1 MILSMC
7 NMLGP
12 KMVIKLRN
20 SVTTLTIMGPKMIN
34 KCTLITKM
42 VPNICANLWVPLDYH
57 IGSTINIVS
66 QYTSKVQDSIHKTIL
81 GPNILHRPISG
92 PYKNTSP
99 GGQLIFW
106 KFKNFL
112 TQNAFSVPNWVFLTC
127 SIKMTM
133 KVPGTI
139 SAKSDK
145 LVPLCGPT
153 MWTHYV
159 DPLCGPTMENVQ
171 ISFAIFGPKDP
182 GWTLLTTH
190 CVRKNLFLCHS

>member
-1 MILSMC
+1 MKLSLC

-12 KMVIKLRN
+12 KMVTNLRS
-20 SVTTLTIMGPKMIN
+20 SVTTLTIMGPKTIN

-57 IGSTINIVS
+57 IGSMINLVS

-81 GPNILHRPISG
+81 GPNVSHRPISG
-92 PYKNTSP
+92 PNKNTRPWRSAD
-99 GGQLIFW
+99 FR
-106 KFKNFL
+106 KFKKFL
-112 TQNAFSVPNWVFLTC
+112 TQNAFSVPNWVFLTS

-139 SAKSDK
+139 LARSDK

-153 MWTHYV
+153 M
-159 DPLCGPTMENVQ
+159 ENVR
-171 ISFAIFGPKDP
+171 ISVAILGPKDP
-182 GWTLLTTH
+182 WWTLWTTQQNRNITWNIAWH
-190 CVRKNLFLCHS
+190 TGSYWQKKIPT